1 MYRRNLTTPIKQNLS
16 SCFLFSDCLAY
27 LWRKFSSGVTDFKK
41 LLNPEQYKA
50 VTHPGGPLMIIAGA
64 GSGKTRVL
72 TYRIAWLMLNG
83 TDPFNILALTFT
95 NKAAREMKE
104 RIAAVVGESEA
115 RNIWMGTFHSVFAR
129 ILRREADKLGY
140 PHHFTI
146 YDTEDSSKAVAQ
158 LIKEM
163 KLDKDIYKPKQI
175 RDRISILK
183 NNLITPKVYAKT
195 PELLEQ
201 DERAKRPK
209 FLEIYK
215 KYNDKLFRAGAMDFD
230 DLLLKTNEL
239 LALYPDVLA
248 KYQNQFRHIL
258 VDEYQDTNHSQYL
271 IVRALADLYRNIT
284 VVGDD
289 SQSIYSFRGANIQN
303 ILNFQ
308 KDYPEA
314 TVYKLEQNYRST
326 KNIVGAGNSLI
337 EHNKKKLPKVLWTS
351 NEEGPRVKVVRA
363 FTDADEARIIAQDI
377 ADNRLK
383 HRLNYMD
390 FAILYRTNSQSRAL
404 EQALR
409 TFNIPYRIFGGLS
422 FYQRKE
428 IKDVLAYLRVI
439 VNEKDEEA
447 LRRIINF
454 PARGIGTTTL
464 DKLTVAAAERNISVF
479 ELMENLHRW
488 PDIPIHAGI
497 RRKLQ
502 DFTVMIRSLQVQARE
517 LNVYELTKEILKQ
530 TKLLNEYRKEG
541 TQEGLNRVQNVEELI
556 NAMQDFIDEQH
567 ELADGDPSLV
577 GFLQNVA
584 LISDLD
590 REDDDPDKVSLMTVH
605 MSKGLEFPYVYVSG
619 LEEGLFP
626 SMQSVTTRDD
636 LEEERRLLYVAIT
649 RAKHRCML
657 SYAEM
662 RYRWGK
668 PTDAEPSRFLS
679 EIDYKYLDVDFQ
691 GDLSRGKSNLLDA
704 SIFESDL
711 PFKKRPRPNPNKKTE
726 ISASIRP
733 RKNLKKLSDIKDDN
747 TMPEIH
753 LKPGDK
759 VKHGRFGT
767 GTVEEISGNGK
778 DLKAKIR
785 FDHTGVKTL
794 LLRFSK
800 LEKL

>member
-1 MYRRNLTTPIKQNLS
+1 MI
-16 SCFLFSDCLAY
+16 
-27 LWRKFSSGVTDFKK
+27 DFKK
-41 LLNPEQYKA
+41 ILNPEQYKA
-50 VTHPGGPLMIIAGA
+50 VTHPGGPMMIIAGA

-104 RIAAVVGESEA
+104 RIAEVVGESEA

-129 ILRREADKLGY
+129 ILRREADRLGF
-140 PHHFTI
+140 PHNFTI

-158 LIKEM
+158 LIKDM
-163 KLDKDIYKPKQI
+163 KLDKDVYKPKQI

-183 NNLITPKVYAKT
+183 NNLITPKVYART

-201 DERAKRPK
+201 DEMAKRPR

-239 LALYPDVLA
+239 LALHPDVLA
-248 KYQNQFRHIL
+248 KYQNQFHHIL

-271 IVRALADLYRNIT
+271 IVRALADKFRNIT

-289 SQSIYSFRGANIQN
+289 AQSIYSFRGANIQN

-314 TVYKLEQNYRST
+314 SVFKLEQNYRST

-337 EHNKKKLPKVLWTS
+337 EKNKKKLPKVLWTS
-351 NEEGPRVKVVRA
+351 NENGPKVKVVNA
-363 FTDADEARIIAQDI
+363 YTDADEARIIAQDI
-377 ADNRLK
+377 ADNRLR
-383 HRLNYMD
+383 HQLNYSD

-409 TFNIPYRIFGGLS
+409 NFNIPYRIYGGLS

-428 IKDVLAYLRVI
+428 IKDVLAYLRLI

-454 PARGIGTTTL
+454 PARGIGATTL
-464 DKLTVAAAERNISVF
+464 NKLTVAAEENHLSLF
-479 ELMENLHRW
+479 EMMEKL
-488 PDIPIHAGI
+488 PEYPQIPIHAGI

-502 DFTVMIRSLQVQARE
+502 DFTVLIRSLQVKSKD
-517 LNVYELTKEILKQ
+517 LNVYELTKELLKQ
-530 TKLLNEYRKEG
+530 TILLDEYRKEG
-541 TQEGLNRVQNVEELI
+541 TQEGVNRINNIEELI
-556 NAMQDFIDEQH
+556 NAMQDYIEEQH
-567 ELADGDPSLV
+567 ELADGDTSLT

-584 LISDLD
+584 LMSDLD
-590 REDDDPDKVSLMTVH
+590 KADKEDDPDRVTLMTIH

-626 SMQSVTTRDD
+626 SMQSITTRDD

-649 RAKHRCML
+649 RAKKRCML

-662 RYRWGK
+662 RFRWGK
-668 PTDAEPSRFLS
+668 PNEAEPSRFLS
-679 EIDYKYLDVDFQ
+679 EIDPKFLDSEISSSSEGQ
-691 GDLSRGKSNLLDA
+691 NLLDT

-711 PFKKRPRPNPNKKTE
+711 PFGKKRPRPSRSNKKAE
-726 ISASIRP
+726 ISASIKP
-733 RKNLKKLSDIKDDN
+733 KKNFKKLSELQGGDE
-747 TMPEIH
+747 EIIQ
-753 LKPGDK
+753 LKPGDR
-759 VKHGRFGT
+759 VKHNRFGT
-767 GTVEEISGNGK
+767 GTVQEISGHGK
-778 DLKAKIR
+778 DAKAKIS
-785 FDHTGVKTL
+785 FDHTGTKTL
-794 LLRFSK
+794 LLRFSR
-800 LEKL
+800 LEKIIG

>member
-1 MYRRNLTTPIKQNLS
+1 MI
-16 SCFLFSDCLAY
+16 
-27 LWRKFSSGVTDFKK
+27 DFKK
-41 LLNPEQYKA
+41 ILNPEQYKA
-50 VTHPGGPLMIIAGA
+50 VTHPGGPMMIIAGA

-83 TDPFNILALTFT
+83 TDPFHILALTFT

-104 RIAAVVGESEA
+104 RIAEVVGESEA

-129 ILRREADKLGY
+129 ILRREADRLGY
-140 PHHFTI
+140 PHNFTI

-158 LIKEM
+158 LIKDM
-163 KLDKDIYKPKQI
+163 KLDKDVYKPKQI

-183 NNLITPKVYAKT
+183 NNLITPKVYART

-201 DERAKRPK
+201 DEMAKRPR

-239 LALYPDVLA
+239 LALHPDVLA
-248 KYQNQFRHIL
+248 KYQNQFHHIL

-271 IVRALADLYRNIT
+271 IVRALADKYRNIT

-289 SQSIYSFRGANIQN
+289 AQSIYSFRGANIQN

-314 TVYKLEQNYRST
+314 TVFKLEQNYRST

-337 EHNKKKLPKVLWTS
+337 EKNKKKLPKVLWTS
-351 NEEGPRVKVVRA
+351 NEEGPKVKLVNA

-377 ADNRLK
+377 ADNRLR
-383 HRLNYMD
+383 HQLNYSD

-409 TFNIPYRIFGGLS
+409 NFNIPYRIYGGLS

-428 IKDVLAYLRVI
+428 IKDVLAYLRLI

-454 PARGIGTTTL
+454 PARGIGSTTL
-464 DKLTVAAAERNISVF
+464 NKLTVAAETYHLSLF
-479 ELMENLHRW
+479 ELMEKLSEYPQITIN
-488 PDIPIHAGI
+488 AGI

-502 DFTVMIRSLQVQARE
+502 DFTVLIRSLQVKSKD
-517 LNVYELTKEILKQ
+517 LNVYELTKELLKQ
-530 TKLLNEYRKEG
+530 TKLLDEYRKEG
-541 TQEGLNRVQNVEELI
+541 TQEGVNRINNIEELI
-556 NAMQDFIDEQH
+556 NAMQDYIEEQH
-567 ELADGDPSLV
+567 ELADGDTSLT

-584 LISDLD
+584 LMSDLD
-590 REDDDPDKVSLMTVH
+590 KADQEDDADRVTLMTVH

-626 SMQSVTTRDD
+626 SMQSITTRDD

-649 RAKHRCML
+649 RAKKRCML

-668 PTDAEPSRFLS
+668 PNEAEPSRFLS
-679 EIDYKYLDVDFQ
+679 EIDAKFLDTGAMASSQ
-691 GDLSRGKSNLLDA
+691 GGNILDA

-711 PFKKRPRPNPNKKTE
+711 PFGKKRPRPNRSNKKAE
-726 ISASIRP
+726 ISASIKP
-733 RKNLKKLSDIKDDN
+733 KKNLKKISELRDGDEDIIQLN
-747 TMPEIH
+747 
-753 LKPGDK
+753 PGDR
-759 VKHGRFGT
+759 VKHDRFGT
-767 GTVEEISGNGK
+767 GTVKEISGKGK
-778 DLKAKIR
+778 DMKAKIE
-785 FDHTGVKTL
+785 FDHTGTKTL
-794 LLRFSK
+794 LLRFSR
-800 LEKL
+800 LEKITE

>member
-1 MYRRNLTTPIKQNLS
+1 MI
-16 SCFLFSDCLAY
+16 
-27 LWRKFSSGVTDFKK
+27 DFKK
-41 LLNPEQYKA
+41 ILNPEQYKA
-50 VTHPGGPLMIIAGA
+50 VTHPGGPMMIIAGA

-83 TDPFNILALTFT
+83 TDPFHILALTFT

-104 RIAAVVGESEA
+104 RIAEVVGESEA

-129 ILRREADKLGY
+129 ILRREADRLGY
-140 PHHFTI
+140 PHNFTI

-158 LIKEM
+158 LIKDM
-163 KLDKDIYKPKQI
+163 KLDKDVYKPKQI

-183 NNLITPKVYAKT
+183 NNLITPKVYART

-201 DERAKRPK
+201 DEMAKRPR

-239 LALYPDVLA
+239 LALHPDVLA
-248 KYQNQFRHIL
+248 KYQNQFQHIL

-271 IVRALADLYRNIT
+271 IVRALADKYRNIT

-289 SQSIYSFRGANIQN
+289 AQSIYSFRGANIQN

-314 TVYKLEQNYRST
+314 TVFKLEQNYRST

-337 EHNKKKLPKVLWTS
+337 EKNKKKLPKVLWTS
-351 NEEGPRVKVVRA
+351 NEEGPKVKLINA

-377 ADNRLK
+377 ADNRLR
-383 HRLNYMD
+383 HQLNYSD
-390 FAILYRTNSQSRAL
+390 FAILYRINSQSRAL

-409 TFNIPYRIFGGLS
+409 NFNIPYRIYGGLS

-428 IKDVLAYLRVI
+428 IKDVLAYLRLI

-454 PARGIGTTTL
+454 PARGIGSTTL
-464 DKLTVAAAERNISVF
+464 NKLTVAAETYHLSLF
-479 ELMENLHRW
+479 ELMEKLSEYPQITIN
-488 PDIPIHAGI
+488 AGI

-502 DFTVMIRSLQVQARE
+502 DFTVLIRSLQVKSKD
-517 LNVYELTKEILKQ
+517 LNVYELTKELLKQ
-530 TKLLNEYRKEG
+530 TKLLDEYRKEG
-541 TQEGLNRVQNVEELI
+541 TQEGVNRINNIEELI
-556 NAMQDFIDEQH
+556 NAMQDYIEEQH
-567 ELADGDPSLV
+567 ELADGDTSLT

-584 LISDLD
+584 LMSDLD
-590 REDDDPDKVSLMTVH
+590 KADQEDDADRVTLMTVH

-626 SMQSVTTRDD
+626 SMQSITTRDD

-649 RAKHRCML
+649 RAKKRCML

-668 PTDAEPSRFLS
+668 PNEAEPSRFLS
-679 EIDYKYLDVDFQ
+679 EIDAKFLDTGAMASSQ
-691 GDLSRGKSNLLDA
+691 GGNILDA

-711 PFKKRPRPNPNKKTE
+711 PFGKKRPRPNRSNKKAE
-726 ISASIRP
+726 ISASIKP
-733 RKNLKKLSDIKDDN
+733 KKNLKKISELRDGDEDIIQLN
-747 TMPEIH
+747 
-753 LKPGDK
+753 PGDR
-759 VKHGRFGT
+759 VKHDRFGT
-767 GTVEEISGNGK
+767 GTVKEISGKGK
-778 DLKAKIR
+778 DMKAKIE
-785 FDHTGVKTL
+785 FDHTGTKTL
-794 LLRFSK
+794 LLRFSR
-800 LEKL
+800 LEKITE

>member
-1 MYRRNLTTPIKQNLS
+1 MI
-16 SCFLFSDCLAY
+16 
-27 LWRKFSSGVTDFKK
+27 DFKK
-41 LLNPEQYKA
+41 ILNPEQYKA
-50 VTHPGGPLMIIAGA
+50 VTHPGGPMMIIAGA

-83 TDPFNILALTFT
+83 TDPFHILALTFT

-104 RIAAVVGESEA
+104 RIAEVVGESEA

-129 ILRREADKLGY
+129 ILRREADRLGY
-140 PHHFTI
+140 PHNFTI

-158 LIKEM
+158 LIKDM
-163 KLDKDIYKPKQI
+163 KLDKDVYKPKQI

-183 NNLITPKVYAKT
+183 NNLITPKVYART

-201 DERAKRPK
+201 DEMAKRPR

-239 LALYPDVLA
+239 LALHPDVLA
-248 KYQNQFRHIL
+248 KYQNQFQHIL

-271 IVRALADLYRNIT
+271 IVRALADKYRNIT

-289 SQSIYSFRGANIQN
+289 AQSIYSFRGANIQN

-314 TVYKLEQNYRST
+314 AVFKLEQNYRST

-337 EHNKKKLPKVLWTS
+337 EKNKKKLPKVLWTS
-351 NEEGPRVKVVRA
+351 NEEGPKVKVVNA

-377 ADNRLK
+377 ADNRLR
-383 HRLNYMD
+383 HQLNYSD
-390 FAILYRTNSQSRAL
+390 FAILYRINSQSRAL

-409 TFNIPYRIFGGLS
+409 NFNIPYRIYGGLS

-428 IKDVLAYLRVI
+428 IKDVLAYLRLI

-454 PARGIGTTTL
+454 PARGIGSTTL
-464 DKLTVAAAERNISVF
+464 NKLTVAAETYHLSLF
-479 ELMENLHRW
+479 ELMEKLSEYPQITIN
-488 PDIPIHAGI
+488 AGI

-502 DFTVMIRSLQVQARE
+502 DFTVLIRSLQVKSKD
-517 LNVYELTKEILKQ
+517 LNVYELTKELLKQ
-530 TKLLNEYRKEG
+530 TKLLDEYRKEG
-541 TQEGLNRVQNVEELI
+541 TQEGVNRINNIEELI
-556 NAMQDFIDEQH
+556 NAMQDYIEEQH
-567 ELADGDPSLV
+567 ELADGDTSLT

-584 LISDLD
+584 LMSDLD
-590 REDDDPDKVSLMTVH
+590 KADQEDDADRVTLMTVH

-626 SMQSVTTRDD
+626 SMQSITTRDD

-649 RAKHRCML
+649 RAKKRCML

-668 PTDAEPSRFLS
+668 PNEAEPSRFLS
-679 EIDYKYLDVDFQ
+679 EIDAKFLDTGAMASSQ
-691 GDLSRGKSNLLDA
+691 GGNILDA

-711 PFKKRPRPNPNKKTE
+711 PFGKKRPRPNRSNKKAE
-726 ISASIRP
+726 ISASIKP
-733 RKNLKKLSDIKDDN
+733 KKNLKKISELRDGDEDIIQLN
-747 TMPEIH
+747 
-753 LKPGDK
+753 PGDR
-759 VKHGRFGT
+759 VKHDRFGT
-767 GTVEEISGNGK
+767 GTVKEISGKGK
-778 DLKAKIR
+778 DMKAKIE
-785 FDHTGVKTL
+785 FDHTGTKTL
-794 LLRFSK
+794 LLRFSR
-800 LEKL
+800 LEKITE